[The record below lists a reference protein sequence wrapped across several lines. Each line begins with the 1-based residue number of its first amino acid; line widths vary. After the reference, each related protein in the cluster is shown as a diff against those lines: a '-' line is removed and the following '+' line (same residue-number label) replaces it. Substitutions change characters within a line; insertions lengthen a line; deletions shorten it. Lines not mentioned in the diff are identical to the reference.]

1 MYCLHYTTATIPTVS
16 SVLLLLKRG
25 NQSLSPLISSKMLKL
40 DDLLDNEEF
49 DAIKFINGRFPS
61 EESLDDLDQ
70 FVVGISAKI
79 GAVDDEISRAVQSQS
94 RAGEQASRDIID
106 AQMSIAEL
114 FEKINDIKGK
124 ASQSERMVQEICA
137 DIKKLDYAKTH
148 LQSTI
153 TSLKRLQMLITAV
166 GQLEMMASGYHYREV
181 ANLMEAVKQLMNH
194 FERYTAIPKVAEIKA
209 RVFSIQAD
217 LKRHVHVVFKEIGQ
231 MVETIADADA
241 MVEILPG
248 NMKSMADACLVIDSL
263 GASARKSLLNEFV
276 EQQLQPYDNIFGP
289 GKAHFGLDQVDRRWA
304 WIKRLVRNIDSKFGM
319 ICPAH
324 WRLPHRLCVSFIDR
338 TKVHFIQ
345 LLTAEQ
351 NLDVTLLLKTLQA
364 TLRFEQDMKARFDED
379 AHEILRKQAERE
391 AMPASSPADAPVVY
405 TTSGAGSA
413 RKNITPA
420 QPIFT
425 SLDPDESIFREE
437 DALVLRLVEPNTL
450 SSVFDQF
457 LGGYVVMERKSLD
470 DMLQK
475 LVHEDDVSKTTS
487 DGGSSQAGAN
497 VYNSSVSMF
506 VFIKN
511 SIKRCTALTSG
522 TTFLALSKEFR
533 TCLRNYAEALK
544 AKCPAPYSLGPPPLY
559 RLPTGTEQ
567 TLCYIINTCEYCADV
582 LPQLESLIQSKMTPS
597 LASQVDMNAE
607 VDLVMDVVAHCVKIL
622 VSGVMEKLEGSFRA
636 MQSANWASVS
646 SVGEESPHVH
656 QMNNVLQ
663 DFTPRVKENLSP
675 IYFRN
680 LCTKLATEMLQR

>member
-1 MYCLHYTTATIPTVS
+1 
-16 SVLLLLKRG
+16 
-25 NQSLSPLISSKMLKL
+25 MLAL
-40 DDLLDNEEF
+40 DDLLDSEEF
-49 DAIKFINGRFPS
+49 DAIRFINGRFPN
-61 EESLDDLDQ
+61 EESLDDLDR

-94 RAGEQASRDIID
+94 RAGEQASRDIRD
-106 AQMSIAEL
+106 AQVSISEL
-114 FEKINDIKGK
+114 FDKLNDIKGK

-181 ANLMEAVKQLMNH
+181 ANLMEAVKQLMSH
-194 FERYTAIPKVAEIKA
+194 FERYTSIPKVAEIKA
-209 RVFSIQAD
+209 RVVNIQAD
-217 LKRHVHVVFKEIGQ
+217 LKRHVHAVFREIGQ
-231 MVETIADADA
+231 MVETVADADTL
-241 MVEILPG
+241 VENLPG

-263 GASARKSLLNEFV
+263 GASARKDLLDEFV
-276 EQQLQPYDNIFGP
+276 EQQLQPYDHIFGP
-289 GKAHFGLDQVDRRWA
+289 SQAHFGLDQVDRRWA
-304 WIKRLVRNIDSKFGM
+304 WIKRLVRNVDSKFGS

-351 NLDVTLLLKTLQA
+351 NSDVTLLLKTLQA

-379 AHEILRKQAERE
+379 ATEIARKQAERDS
-391 AMPASSPADAPVVY
+391 APSSSPSDAPVVY
-405 TTSGAGSA
+405 TAAGHGSA

-425 SLDPDESIFREE
+425 SLDPDESVFREE

-475 LVHEDDVSKTTS
+475 LIQEDDVSKTTS

-497 VYNSSVSMF
+497 VYNSSVNMF

-511 SIKRCTALTSG
+511 SIKRCTALTNGS
-522 TTFLALSKEFR
+522 TFLALSKEFR
-533 TCLRNYAEALK
+533 TCLRHYAEALK
-544 AKCPAPYSLGPPPLY
+544 DKCPAPHNAGPPVQY
-559 RLPTGTEQ
+559 RLPPGSEQ
-567 TLCYIINTCEYCADV
+567 GICYIINTCEYCADV
-582 LPQLESLIQSKMTPS
+582 IPQLESLIQSKM
-597 LASQVDMNAE
+597 ASALVDQVDLNAE
-607 VDLVMDVVAHCVKIL
+607 ADLVMDVVAHCIKIL
-622 VSGVMEKLEGSFRA
+622 VSGVMDKLEASFRA
-636 MQSANWASVS
+636 MQGVNWASVS

-663 DFTPRVKENLSP
+663 EFTPRVRENLSP

-680 LCTKLATEMLQR
+680 LCTKLATDMLQR